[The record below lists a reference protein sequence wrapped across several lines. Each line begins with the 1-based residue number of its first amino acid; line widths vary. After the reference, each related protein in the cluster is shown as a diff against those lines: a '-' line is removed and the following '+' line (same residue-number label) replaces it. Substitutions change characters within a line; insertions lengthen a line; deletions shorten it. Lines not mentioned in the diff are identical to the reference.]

1 MSYNEQSLDVIL
13 WRHLEKR
20 YSECTPAE
28 LAYVLAEL
36 NRQVTEEGL
45 HAAVLQSRI
54 DQFDAA
60 VADGLGKV
68 ERWVNGGA
76 V

>member
-1 MSYNEQSLDVIL
+1 MSYDEQSLDAAT

-20 YSECTPAE
+20 CHECTHAE
-28 LAYVLAEL
+28 IAYVIAEL

-45 HAAVLQSRI
+45 RAAVLQSRI
-54 DQFDAA
+54 DRCDAMI
-60 VADGLGKV
+60 ADCVLQL
-68 ERWVNGGA
+68 ERWANGGA

>member
-1 MSYNEQSLDVIL
+1 MSHDEQSIDVIL
-13 WRHLEKR
+13 WRHLEKK
-20 YSECTPAE
+20 YSECTPAD

-45 HAAVLQSRI
+45 RAAVLRSRI
-54 DQFDAA
+54 DQCDAM
-60 VADGLGKV
+60 VADCIRQL
-68 ERWVNGGA
+68 ERWANGGA